1 MQTAA
6 PSESAGISDPL
17 SLPGPSGAMPGER
30 GGGTELQEKETERE
44 GELNSQEEPRNA
56 GDSQDSTR

>member
-6 PSESAGISDPL
+6 PSESAGISDL
-17 SLPGPSGAMPGER
+17 SSLPGPSGMALSDMAVGADPQER
-30 GGGTELQEKETERE
+30 DVERE
-44 GELNSQEEPRNA
+44 GDQNSPEEPRNA